1 MSTLNRPE
9 QAKDIF
15 MTLTANTIS
24 KITNKHPKA
33 IQDLLDAGDNLAQL
47 SVNAPDPAGFL
58 DPKTVVDT
66 VHDLAKHTLTTGDA
80 LNQAKRTAE
89 ATIEKALNTELNN
102 NLDYYFKKLEERF
115 DKAAKDYAKAAPLLP
130 DYFTADDV
138 SGWDEQTFTAYRTAK
153 AANGVFGECKAA
165 LFDIG
170 RILPAQHL
178 KPIYSNDFL
187 ILDADTIEKF
197 VAIQTGGAYDVD
209 KTLRAVNP
217 VVLRAVQDGVDLR
230 LALPAE
236 AQEQIS
242 HWEGVRAGMS
252 GQADRELRARVAS
265 Y

>member
-1 MSTLNRPE
+1 MS
-9 QAKDIF
+9 
-15 MTLTANTIS
+15 LTASTIS

-33 IQDLLDAGDNLAQL
+33 IQNLLDAGDNLAQL

-58 DPKTVVDT
+58 NPDTVEET
-66 VHDLAKHTLTTGDA
+66 VHDLARHTLTTGDA

-102 NLDYYFKKLEERF
+102 NLDYYFEKLEERF
-115 DKAAKDYAKAAPLLP
+115 DKAAEDYVKAAPLLP

-138 SGWDEQTFTAYRTAK
+138 SGWDEDTFTAYRTAK
-153 AANGVFGECKAA
+153 VANVVFEECKSV
-165 LFDIG
+165 LLDIG

-178 KPIYSNDFL
+178 KPIYTNDFL

-197 VAIQTGGAYDVD
+197 VAIQTGGDYSTD
-209 KTLRAVNP
+209 KTLAAVNP

-230 LALPAE
+230 LVLPAE

-242 HWEGVRAGMS
+242 HWEGVRAGLT
-252 GQADRELRARVAS
+252 GQADRELRGRVAS

>member
-1 MSTLNRPE
+1 
-9 QAKDIF
+9 

-66 VHDLAKHTLTTGDA
+66 VHDLARHTLTTGDA
-80 LNQAKRTAE
+80 LDQAVRTAE
-89 ATIEKALNTELNN
+89 ATIKKALNTELNN
-102 NLDYYFKKLEERF
+102 NLDYYFGKLEERF
-115 DKAAKDYAKAAPLLP
+115 DKAAEDYAEAAPLLP
-130 DYFTADDV
+130 DYFTAEDV
-138 SGWDEQTFTAYRTAK
+138 SGWDEETFTAYRTAK
-153 AANGVFGECKAA
+153 EANAVFEESKAA
-165 LFDIG
+165 LLDIG

-178 KPIYSNDFL
+178 KTIYSNDFL

-197 VAIQTGGAYDVD
+197 VAIQTGGAYDAD
-209 KTLRAVNP
+209 KTLAAVNP

-230 LALPAE
+230 LVLPAE
-236 AQEQIS
+236 AQEQINY
-242 HWEGVRAGMS
+242 WEGLRAGMS